1 MSTAAL
7 QEPQGGDDA
16 EAGESDVS
24 EPEPIADGDAEIGDL
39 GVEDASRSEAST
51 DEDSVGS
58 ADTMDSEWK
67 NGAGVHD
74 WNEPIYPDNQLG
86 LWGWPEDVPGGIPD
100 DFPSPVPSPEPLPDV
115 PSPPPVNSESPSS
128 KRKAFWKKF
137 VVPWPRPCEPPV
149 NDDGLDSGDDSN
161 DSKSNDSSED
171 SDHRDSETLSLSP
184 NAGVRSLEKESG
196 FQSDSESGVSS
207 PMSMVEPEDFEKA
220 MGEESERRH
229 HKNATMHTL
238 SDKSTLETP
247 KCDRPSWWGFPMVST
262 PPKVSVTRLSI
273 IYIYVCKSFPSE
285 FSRVPQP
292 TLVPMHIQ
300 KLSTQASEMRRKPK
314 KKNKSSGS
322 KVVSKKGKKKASFK
336 VSRSKPG
343 LKAKRDGRSEGP
355 SEYAGYDITH
365 LPEDVRPDME
375 RRNLGKHSYTLRV
388 SSGACLEVLLQ
399 KEAYFVKAVGPAGTG
414 PTGQVS
420 WSKHEG
426 PHKAFIVA
434 KQRAGFE
441 RWERDT

>member
-273 IYIYVCKSFPSE
+273 IYIYMFARVSRVSFQEFPSPHW
-285 FSRVPQP
+285 FPCIFKNCLLRH
-292 TLVPMHIQ
+292 LRCD
-300 KLSTQASEMRRKPK
+300 ASPRRRTRAQDPRL
-314 KKNKSSGS
+314 
-322 KVVSKKGKKKASFK
+322 FQ
-336 VSRSKPG
+336 R
-343 LKAKRDGRSEGP
+343 KAKRRQVSKFLAPNQGSKLSVMVDLRV
-355 SEYAGYDITH
+355 
-365 LPEDVRPDME
+365 LVNMPDMISLTYPKM
-375 RRNLGKHSYTLRV
+375 LGRTWRGVTWGNIVTPFVFLLALVSKFYSKRKHIL
-388 SSGACLEVLLQ
+388 
-399 KEAYFVKAVGPAGTG
+399 
-414 PTGQVS
+414 
-420 WSKHEG
+420 
-426 PHKAFIVA
+426 
-434 KQRAGFE
+434 
-441 RWERDT
+441 